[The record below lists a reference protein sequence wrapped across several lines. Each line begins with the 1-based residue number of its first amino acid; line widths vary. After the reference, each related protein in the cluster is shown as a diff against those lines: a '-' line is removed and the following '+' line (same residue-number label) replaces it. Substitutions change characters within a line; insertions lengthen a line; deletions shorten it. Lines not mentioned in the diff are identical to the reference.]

1 MINSYNQM
9 FDLKYAHIKRIQEE
23 ARLNLSGQQVVP
35 PYTNSKNLIIVTTS
49 FHVKNKTLFN
59 YLSLFH

>member
-1 MINSYNQM
+1 M